1 MSRALHSL
9 SALRQRIAKFNPAPV
24 AKASGLFALGAR
36 RVDQRLGGGLARTG
50 LHELYADEADASA
63 AGAFGLILALRGG
76 ESTKPVLWIN
86 EDRVQRR
93 YGKLYGLGLVELGA
107 DPDRFIFVHTAD
119 ELATLRAGADSVK
132 CGGVGAVV
140 IAPYGKARALDL
152 TATRRLALA
161 AAFSGV
167 LTLLLRVGAEPTPS
181 AAQTRWRIASAP
193 SVPLEANA
201 PGAPA
206 FDVTLLRHRA
216 GIAGF
221 NVRLEWDRDQQI
233 CVEQEVGEQTL
244 SGGVST
250 AAAFREN
257 QAQAA

>member
-1 MSRALHSL
+1 MSRSLHSL
-9 SALRQRIAKFNPAPV
+9 SALRQRIAKFEPAPV
-24 AKASGLFALGAR
+24 AKASGLFTLGVTR
-36 RVDQRLGGGLARTG
+36 IDQRLHGCLTRAT
-50 LHELYADEADASA
+50 LHEVFADEADSA
-63 AGAFGLILALRGG
+63 AATAFALIIALRGG
-76 ESTKPVLWIN
+76 GSAKPVLWLN
-86 EDRVQRR
+86 DDRVQRSS
-93 YGKLYGLGLVELGA
+93 GALYGPGLVELGA
-107 DPDRFIFVHTAD
+107 DPDRFIFVHTPD
-119 ELATLRAGADSVK
+119 ELATLRAAADSVK

-161 AAFSGV
+161 AASSGV
-167 LTLLLRVGAEPTPS
+167 LTLLLRVGAEPAPS

-201 PGAPA
+201 PGAPV

-233 CVEQEVGEQTL
+233 FVEQEARDQTL
-244 SGGVST
+244 SGGVSA